1 MGTWTSQPDTRTGT
15 ATDNT
20 KLYLNLKI
28 ANYTNDLGVT
38 AWLAKV
44 LVYYAAAC
52 QKPIGSVHTAVKE
65 TAGELRDRY
74 PRPPLLKPMPQRAE

>member
-1 MGTWTSQPDTRTGT
+1 MMGTWTSQPDTRTGT

-28 ANYTNDLGVT
+28 ANYTNDAGVT
-38 AWLAKV
+38 AGLAKA

-52 QKPIGSVHTAVKE
+52 
-65 TAGELRDRY
+65 
-74 PRPPLLKPMPQRAE
+74 